1 MKSPHEQITQIM
13 ILYDAKQDL
22 LAKGCGLSLSTF
34 NKYLKINDKH
44 FKFNQKHVQ
53 KLHEYLENIN
63 LKRKE
68 V

>member
-13 ILYDAKQDL
+13 SLYDAKQDL

-44 FKFNQKHVQ
+44 FRFNQSHVD
-53 KLHEYLENIN
+53 KLHVYLDVLN